1 MSVSSSSAP
10 YLASVI
16 GALITGVSSRWKRK
30 NLVAI
35 VLTMLFAGLVFLGS
49 MRMSRM
55 DESQLTD
62 AMKNIAIL
70 IETQIQNLYPPAVW
84 LSKALVYGRES
95 LLALFLFVS
104 MGSFLLFLEILQ
116 PFYGKICSLLSA
128 NEAKRNYKM
137 KKIHGKTV
145 LHSMVERELRH
156 YFSSTVYVTNTLIAE
171 VLMIIMTVAILVMGN
186 ETIESLV
193 EMNGIVER
201 VLPIMLGTLPAML
214 PMSACSISME
224 GKQWWLMQTL
234 PVTEKEVLKSKIW
247 ANLLVVFPFYLVSEI
262 LAFLALR
269 PVGIN
274 AVCLLVVPVLY
285 TVYGAKMG
293 VAINKKFPIFDWDNE
308 TRVVKQ
314 SASSLL
320 MILVGGLSGMIPL
333 AVLIYAQ
340 NIPAYVVYSVSAC
353 VLVLVMGVWMPGR
366 SSGKDNFLLH
376 KKVQMH
382 QK

>member
-1 MSVSSSSAP
+1 
-10 YLASVI
+10 
-16 GALITGVSSRWKRK
+16 
-30 NLVAI
+30 
-35 VLTMLFAGLVFLGS
+35 
-49 MRMSRM
+49 
-55 DESQLTD
+55 
-62 AMKNIAIL
+62 
-70 IETQIQNLYPPAVW
+70 
-84 LSKALVYGRES
+84 
-95 LLALFLFVS
+95 
-104 MGSFLLFLEILQ
+104 
-116 PFYGKICSLLSA
+116 
-128 NEAKRNYKM
+128 
-137 KKIHGKTV
+137 
-145 LHSMVERELRH
+145 
-156 YFSSTVYVTNTLIAE
+156 
-171 VLMIIMTVAILVMGN
+171 MTVAILVMGK

-193 EMNGIVER
+193 GMNGIVER

-234 PVTEKEVLKSKIW
+234 PVTEKEVLRSKIW
-247 ANLLVVFPFYLVSEI
+247 ANLLVVFPFYLVSEL

-314 SASSLL
+314 SASSLVML
-320 MILVGGLSGMIPL
+320 LVGGLSGMIPL

-353 VLVLVMGVWMPGR
+353 VLVLVIGIVDA
-366 SSGKDNFLLH
+366 GK
-376 KKVQMH
+376 KQWKR
-382 QK
+382 